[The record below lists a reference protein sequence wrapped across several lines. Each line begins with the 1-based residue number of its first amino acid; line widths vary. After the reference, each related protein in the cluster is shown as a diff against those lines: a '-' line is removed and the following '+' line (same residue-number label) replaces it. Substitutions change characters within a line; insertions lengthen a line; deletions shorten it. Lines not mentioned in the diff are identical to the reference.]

1 MSNATVQLHHDYLM
15 TLHAPMA
22 GSPLPVDDTL
32 TIFHS
37 NGGWAKGPRIEAAI
51 IAPTGDW
58 LRTMPDGTLQ
68 VDARMTL
75 RTGDDALIHVRYGGI
90 VRMSPQQYQAM
101 GAGATLTSDD
111 IYFVTAPVF
120 QTSHP
125 AYRWL
130 NQVQAIGKAVA
141 VKGGDGGYVAYDVFA
156 IR

>member
-1 MSNATVQLHHDYLM
+1 MSRATVQLHNDYLL

-22 GSPLPVDDTL
+22 GPPLAVDDAL

-37 NGGWAKGPRIEAAI
+37 DSGWAKGPRIEAAI
-51 IAPTGDW
+51 VAPTGDW

-75 RTGDDALIHVRYGGI
+75 RTGDDALIHVRYGGVI
-90 VRMSPQQYQAM
+90 RMSPQQYQAM

-111 IYFVTAPVF
+111 IYFVIAPVF

-125 AYRWL
+125 AYLWL